1 MRKSYP
7 RKGAGM
13 TDRELMQ
20 DALDALNNFDKGNHG
35 MRWQVPLIKALRA
48 RLAQPEN
55 DFNPDWDAMAVMVEE
70 QQRMAKR
77 IEELEARL
85 AQPEQEP
92 VAWRFHDRNMWCY
105 VDHLTDLPQDKFKPL
120 YTAPPQ
126 REWVGLRDKE
136 IEDCLEMSIQGTCR
150 AIEAKLKDKN
160 T

>member
-1 MRKSYP
+1 
-7 RKGAGM
+7 M

>member
-1 MRKSYP
+1 
-7 RKGAGM
+7 M

-48 RLAQPEN
+48 RLSQPEPAEC
-55 DFNPDWDAMAVMVEE
+55 DGGQCGIGGYCKECP
-70 QQRMAKR
+70 KTK
-77 IEELEARL
+77 
-85 AQPEQEP
+85 PEPEP

-126 REWVGLRDKE
+126 REWVGLTDDERL
-136 IEDCLEMSIQGTCR
+136 ICLSSDVDQ
-150 AIEAKLKDKN
+150 AIANTEAKLREKN
-160 T
+160 G